1 MRLPAQA
8 AGSRSPHMEI
18 PNGNTAP
25 TDAMSG
31 AGSKAVMKVR
41 KEQFQAERLYLMSR
55 SVAKSMLKKGIL
67 SEEEYAEIDTAL
79 LKKYRPVL
87 GTLLSGK
94 PLL

>member
-1 MRLPAQA
+1 
-8 AGSRSPHMEI
+8 
-18 PNGNTAP
+18 
-25 TDAMSG
+25 
-31 AGSKAVMKVR
+31 MKVR